1 MTGVN
6 KKEGNKMKKNNI
18 ILIGMPGVGKSSAGV
33 VLAKVMGYKF
43 ADSDLIIQEKTGML
57 LKDIIT
63 EKGIDGFIRVENDI
77 NKTLDMENTVIATGG
92 SAIYGEE
99 AMEHLK
105 TIGTIVYL
113 KASYEDINSR
123 LGDLKGRGV
132 VLKEGQSLKSLYE
145 ERTPLYEK
153 YADIIIEEKGQ
164 GIRETVL
171 MIEEKLS

>member
-1 MTGVN
+1 MN
-6 KKEGNKMKKNNI
+6 KKNI

-57 LKDIIT
+57 LKDIIS

-164 GIRETVL
+164 SIRETVL

>member
-1 MTGVN
+1 MN
-6 KKEGNKMKKNNI
+6 KKNI

>member
-1 MTGVN
+1 MNT
-6 KKEGNKMKKNNI
+6 KNI

-57 LKDIIT
+57 LKDIIN
-63 EKGIDGFIRVENDI
+63 EKGIDGFIQVENDI
-77 NKTLDMENTVIATGG
+77 NKTIDMENTVIATGG
-92 SAIYGEE
+92 SAVYGQE

-113 KASYEDINSR
+113 KASYDDINAR
-123 LGDLKGRGV
+123 LGDLRGRGV
-132 VLKEGQSLKSLYE
+132 VLKEGQSLKELYE
-145 ERTPLYEK
+145 ERAPLYEK
-153 YADIIIEEKGQ
+153 YADIIIEEKGK

-171 MIEEKLS
+171 MIEEKLSL